1 VATKTALLR
10 PAIRFVLSLLLS
22 LRSVA
27 AVLLLPPLSVKLQL
41 MKAAV
46 LLSSG
51 VVRMDEA

>member
-27 AVLLLPPLSVKLQL
+27 AVLLLPPLSVQLQL
-41 MKAAV
+41 MLMKATV

-51 VVRMDEA
+51 VA